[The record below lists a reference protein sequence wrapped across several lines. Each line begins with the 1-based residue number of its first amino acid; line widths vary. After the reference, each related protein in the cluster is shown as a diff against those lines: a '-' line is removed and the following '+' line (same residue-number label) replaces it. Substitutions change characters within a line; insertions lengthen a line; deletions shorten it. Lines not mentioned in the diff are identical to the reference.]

1 VPAYSAVEDAVRALG
16 AVTSYAEWRRTP
28 RGEVP
33 ELVDIDTEGARDLVE
48 AELLR
53 SVEGCELSGSA
64 LTELLRLYGVNLWE
78 TVPVGTPDAAAE
90 AADRLG
96 YPVVLK
102 ASAPHLM
109 HRTDLGGVRLDLG
122 SESSVRRAYEQF
134 LETFG
139 PQIADELVVQRMAGR
154 GVACVVETSED
165 ALFGPVVSFG
175 IGGVVTELV
184 EDRGYR
190 IPPLSDLD
198 AAALVRSPKAAP
210 LLFGY
215 RGAETMDVAALEDLL
230 LRVSRLAD
238 DLPELARLELNP
250 VLATPSGVAVL
261 SGSARLAPPVARRDT
276 GVRRLG

>member
-1 VPAYSAVEDAVRALG
+1 M
-16 AVTSYAEWRRTP
+16 
-28 RGEVP
+28 P
-33 ELVDIDTEGARDLVE
+33 ELADIDPEAARDLVE
-48 AELLR
+48 AELMR
-53 SVEGCELSGSA
+53 SVEGCDLSGAA
-64 LTELLRLYGVNLWE
+64 LTELLRLYGVNLWPTE
-78 TVPVGTPDAAAE
+78 PAATADAAAE

-109 HRTDLGGVRLDLG
+109 HRTDLGGVRLELG
-122 SESSVRRAYEQF
+122 SESAVRRAYEQF
-134 LETFG
+134 LDTFG

-261 SGSARLAPPVARRDT
+261 SGCARLAPPVARRDP